1 MADSRSCRLADRV
14 VLITGATGGLGRAA
28 ARSFAAEG
36 ARLALA
42 GTDEPRLRD
51 VASEAGLGEDRWTSL
66 VADLSDRDAAR
77 EALAAA
83 EARLGRFDILLHL
96 VGGWAGGTPIA
107 DMDPTE
113 MAGMVDQHLWTTFNV
128 TQAVVPG
135 MVERGWGR
143 VLAVSAPVAAEPTA
157 KMASYAVG
165 KAAEEALLRTLAR
178 DTANSGVTV
187 NLVIVKAIDL
197 EGVRLTDPKKSSW
210 TTPDEIVATF
220 RFLASDEAAAITGA
234 RIPLYGR

>member
-1 MADSRSCRLADRV
+1 MSMADRV
-14 VLITGATGGLGRAA
+14 VLITGSTGGLGRAA
-28 ARSFAAEG
+28 ARSLAADG

-51 VASEAGLGEDRWTSL
+51 IAAEAGLSEGRWTPV

-77 EALAAA
+77 AALAAA
-83 EARLGRFDILLHL
+83 ETRLGGFGILLHL
-96 VGGWAGGTPIA
+96 VGGFAGGTPIA
-107 DMDPTE
+107 DLDPNE

-143 VLAVSAPVAAEPTA
+143 VLAVSAPLAAEPTA

-165 KAAEEALLRTLAR
+165 KAAEEALLRALAR
-178 DTANSGVTV
+178 ETANSGVTV

-220 RFLASDEAAAITGA
+220 RFLASDAAAAITGA